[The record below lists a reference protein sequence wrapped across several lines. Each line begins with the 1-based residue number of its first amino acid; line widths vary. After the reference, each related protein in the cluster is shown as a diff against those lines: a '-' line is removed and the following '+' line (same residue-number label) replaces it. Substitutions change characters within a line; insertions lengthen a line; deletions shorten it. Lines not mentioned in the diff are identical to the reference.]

1 MLNANS
7 CSTDQYTIPPLLRFD
22 GAIKKQMIA
31 TVKRSDISTRAKKV
45 YSYRDDY
52 VVDCTRYRI

>member
-22 GAIKKQMIA
+22 GVKKKA
-31 TVKRSDISTRAKKV
+31 DD
-45 YSYRDDY
+45 SYG
-52 VVDCTRYRI
+52 